1 MLLKSPFKAFEC
13 PFSVFERT
21 FNDFERTFNVFERR
35 FNIAEYR
42 KTNEGVSLFIGIRGI
57 IGTLTTF
64 LGLLTDFKRKL
75 DLTVVVITP
84 KAGTLMR

>member
-42 KTNEGVSLFIGIRGI
+42 KTNRCCYFFNRAPMLMISVSKTIYR
-57 IGTLTTF
+57 
-64 LGLLTDFKRKL
+64 
-75 DLTVVVITP
+75 
-84 KAGTLMR
+84 

>member
-42 KTNEGVSLFIGIRGI
+42 KTNRCCDFFSRAPMLMISVSKTIYR
-57 IGTLTTF
+57 
-64 LGLLTDFKRKL
+64 
-75 DLTVVVITP
+75 
-84 KAGTLMR
+84 

>member
-21 FNDFERTFNVFERR
+21 FNVFERR

-42 KTNEGVSLFIGIRGI
+42 KTNRCCYFFSRAPMLMISVSKTNYR
-57 IGTLTTF
+57 
-64 LGLLTDFKRKL
+64 
-75 DLTVVVITP
+75 
-84 KAGTLMR
+84 

>member
-1 MLLKSPFKAFEC
+1 MLLKSSFKAFEC

-42 KTNEGVSLFIGIRGI
+42 KTNRCCYFFSRAPMLMILVSKTIYR
-57 IGTLTTF
+57 
-64 LGLLTDFKRKL
+64 
-75 DLTVVVITP
+75 
-84 KAGTLMR
+84 

>member
-21 FNDFERTFNVFERR
+21 FNVFERR

-42 KTNEGVSLFIGIRGI
+42 KTNRCCYFFSRAPMFMISVSKTIFR
-57 IGTLTTF
+57 
-64 LGLLTDFKRKL
+64 
-75 DLTVVVITP
+75 
-84 KAGTLMR
+84 

>member
-42 KTNEGVSLFIGIRGI
+42 KTNRCCYIFSRAPMLMISVSKTIYR
-57 IGTLTTF
+57 
-64 LGLLTDFKRKL
+64 
-75 DLTVVVITP
+75 
-84 KAGTLMR
+84 

>member
-42 KTNEGVSLFIGIRGI
+42 KTNRCCYFFSRASMLMISVSKTIY
-57 IGTLTTF
+57 T
-64 LGLLTDFKRKL
+64 
-75 DLTVVVITP
+75 
-84 KAGTLMR
+84 

>member
-21 FNDFERTFNVFERR
+21 FKSFERR

-42 KTNEGVSLFIGIRGI
+42 KANRCCYFFSRAPMLMISVSKTIYR
-57 IGTLTTF
+57 
-64 LGLLTDFKRKL
+64 
-75 DLTVVVITP
+75 
-84 KAGTLMR
+84 

>member
-35 FNIAEYR
+35 INITEYR
-42 KTNEGVSLFIGIRGI
+42 KTNRCCYFFSRAPMPMISVSKTIYR
-57 IGTLTTF
+57 
-64 LGLLTDFKRKL
+64 
-75 DLTVVVITP
+75 
-84 KAGTLMR
+84 

>member
-42 KTNEGVSLFIGIRGI
+42 KTNRCYYFFSRAPMLMISVSKTIY
-57 IGTLTTF
+57 
-64 LGLLTDFKRKL
+64 K
-75 DLTVVVITP
+75 
-84 KAGTLMR
+84 

>member
-42 KTNEGVSLFIGIRGI
+42 KTNRCCYFFSRAPMLMIMISVSKTIYR
-57 IGTLTTF
+57 
-64 LGLLTDFKRKL
+64 
-75 DLTVVVITP
+75 
-84 KAGTLMR
+84 

>member
-13 PFSVFERT
+13 PFGVFERT

-42 KTNEGVSLFIGIRGI
+42 KTNRCCYFFSRAPMLMILVSKTIYR
-57 IGTLTTF
+57 
-64 LGLLTDFKRKL
+64 
-75 DLTVVVITP
+75 
-84 KAGTLMR
+84 

>member
-1 MLLKSPFKAFEC
+1 MPLKSPFKAFEC

-42 KTNEGVSLFIGIRGI
+42 KTNRCCYIFSRAPMLMISVSKTIYR
-57 IGTLTTF
+57 
-64 LGLLTDFKRKL
+64 
-75 DLTVVVITP
+75 
-84 KAGTLMR
+84 

>member
-1 MLLKSPFKAFEC
+1 MLLKSPFKAFGC

-42 KTNEGVSLFIGIRGI
+42 KTNRCCYFFSRAPMLMILVSKTIYR
-57 IGTLTTF
+57 
-64 LGLLTDFKRKL
+64 
-75 DLTVVVITP
+75 
-84 KAGTLMR
+84 

>member
-42 KTNEGVSLFIGIRGI
+42 KTNRCCYFFGRAPMLMLSVSKTIYR
-57 IGTLTTF
+57 
-64 LGLLTDFKRKL
+64 
-75 DLTVVVITP
+75 
-84 KAGTLMR
+84 

>member
-42 KTNEGVSLFIGIRGI
+42 KMSLTESSVHLSCSTYWFTIH
-57 IGTLTTF
+57 
-64 LGLLTDFKRKL
+64 
-75 DLTVVVITP
+75 
-84 KAGTLMR
+84 

>member
-42 KTNEGVSLFIGIRGI
+42 KTNRCCYFFSRTPMLMISVSKTIYR
-57 IGTLTTF
+57 
-64 LGLLTDFKRKL
+64 
-75 DLTVVVITP
+75 
-84 KAGTLMR
+84 

>member
-42 KTNEGVSLFIGIRGI
+42 KTNRCYYFFSRAPMLMTSVSKTIYR
-57 IGTLTTF
+57 
-64 LGLLTDFKRKL
+64 
-75 DLTVVVITP
+75 
-84 KAGTLMR
+84 

>member
-21 FNDFERTFNVFERR
+21 FNVFERR

-42 KTNEGVSLFIGIRGI
+42 KTNRCCYFFSRAPMLMISVSKTIY
-57 IGTLTTF
+57 T
-64 LGLLTDFKRKL
+64 
-75 DLTVVVITP
+75 
-84 KAGTLMR
+84 

>member
-21 FNDFERTFNVFERR
+21 FNVFERTFNVFERR

-42 KTNEGVSLFIGIRGI
+42 KTNRCCYFFSRAPMLMILVSKTIYR
-57 IGTLTTF
+57 
-64 LGLLTDFKRKL
+64 
-75 DLTVVVITP
+75 
-84 KAGTLMR
+84 

>member
-42 KTNEGVSLFIGIRGI
+42 KRNRCCYFFRRAPMLMISVSKTIYR
-57 IGTLTTF
+57 
-64 LGLLTDFKRKL
+64 
-75 DLTVVVITP
+75 
-84 KAGTLMR
+84 

>member
-21 FNDFERTFNVFERR
+21 FNDFERR

-42 KTNEGVSLFIGIRGI
+42 KANRCCYFFSRAPMLMISVSKTIYR
-57 IGTLTTF
+57 
-64 LGLLTDFKRKL
+64 
-75 DLTVVVITP
+75 
-84 KAGTLMR
+84 

>member
-35 FNIAEYR
+35 FDIAEYR
-42 KTNEGVSLFIGIRGI
+42 KTNRCCYFFSRTPMLMISVSKTIYR
-57 IGTLTTF
+57 
-64 LGLLTDFKRKL
+64 
-75 DLTVVVITP
+75 
-84 KAGTLMR
+84 

>member
-21 FNDFERTFNVFERR
+21 FNDFERR

-42 KTNEGVSLFIGIRGI
+42 KTNRCCYFFSRAPMLMISVSKTIYR
-57 IGTLTTF
+57 
-64 LGLLTDFKRKL
+64 
-75 DLTVVVITP
+75 
-84 KAGTLMR
+84 